1 MYERCDKSSIANRTL
16 LAWIIGSLTSSM
28 SSSFAYSLET
38 EEPIT
43 VNKVRSQP
51 QPWVRFST
59 DYVRC
64 FCNLPQCVSTGYMC
78 KSSGG
83 GCFSNFLDRVDH
95 NSKDYR
101 GRHGCLELISD
112 KENRALCEVGPGHNV
127 NVHKKKSLIFC
138 CYHDMCNHVDSP
150 QTKDLL
156 NNTLLGESL
165 EGDSTPHANIGNLQ
179 QPIDYSNSQ
188 VWFRAAT
195 IAVPV
200 CGAVILFVLIA
211 LAIKILRSE
220 NQNYT
225 THKLGTSPYEHRMS
239 SQNKYGCDKL
249 ERTYDNILKKPQQQ
263 KCSYHYPGDDF
274 QRIQV
279 PLLIQNGISTHHS
292 GNKNETNAKLNLM
305 QGDASVVSDYR
316 EASKASVVLD
326 IEKVAPKCSKANLV
340 NHVNN
345 DTKYVHIKYAH
356 PDKMFISHK

>member
-1 MYERCDKSSIANRTL
+1 
-16 LAWIIGSLTSSM
+16 
-28 SSSFAYSLET
+28 
-38 EEPIT
+38 
-43 VNKVRSQP
+43 
-51 QPWVRFST
+51 
-59 DYVRC
+59 
-64 FCNLPQCVSTGYMC
+64 
-78 KSSGG
+78 
-83 GCFSNFLDRVDH
+83 
-95 NSKDYR
+95 
-101 GRHGCLELISD
+101 
-112 KENRALCEVGPGHNV
+112 
-127 NVHKKKSLIFC
+127 
-138 CYHDMCNHVDSP
+138 
-150 QTKDLL
+150 
-156 NNTLLGESL
+156 
-165 EGDSTPHANIGNLQ
+165 
-179 QPIDYSNSQ
+179 

-263 KCSYHYPGDDF
+263 KCSYHYPGDDL